1 MNRVSLPT
9 GNNGCDYYLVGKT
22 GSPAAFNAQDQMK
35 ANKVH
40 AHVACTLWLS
50 VTYRVCQCNSRVWK
64 EMNSPTAG
72 KVLV

>member
-1 MNRVSLPT
+1 MNKVSLPT
-9 GNNGCDYYLVGKT
+9 GNNCYLVGKR
-22 GSPAAFNAQDQMK
+22 GSPAALNAQNQMK
-35 ANKVH
+35 ANKVYV
-40 AHVACTLWLS
+40 HVACTLWLS